1 MELIETDSLVNQDI
15 SSPLLI
21 SSYTAD
27 ESRLL
32 LIQVYLGDIAGDDIY
47 KMCITKQD
55 GGAGTMYQSPTSFST
70 VELGTTTVYLLSE
83 IIPVEENDVIRVYA
97 EGTALDTLVDT
108 EVNVFS
114 YDESLSDIIL
124 SLTSISSSLKQ
135 YSVMRR
141 HMKCDQIEIR
151 RSTDASVEVYGVGD
165 LTGRSKLYF
174 TVKYMKEKDS
184 ATDAQ
189 AVIQIEETAGLLYI
203 NQNAAETPANGSITV
218 TDALA
223 GTMTIEL
230 SAEET
235 DKLLPNERYVY
246 DIKMDN
252 EIMAEGT
259 LLVTTAVTRTVT

>member
-1 MELIETDSLVNQDI
+1 MAGELQTVTTSGLTVYCV
-15 SSPLLI
+15 LLN
-21 SSYTAD
+21 
-27 ESRLL
+27 ENG
-32 LIQVYLGDIAGDDIY
+32 LIYNGAAFEVINGANWLTYDIAMVEGAAGIY
-47 KMCITKQD
+47 LADMPVISA
-55 GGAGTMYQSPTSFST
+55 GAYRYVAYEQ
-70 VELGTTTVYLLSE
+70 LGVNPAVT
-83 IIPVEENDVIRVYA
+83 
-97 EGTALDTLVDT
+97 DTLIDGISVVWGGT
-108 EVNVFS
+108 EMLDFTQITTI
-114 YDESLSDIIL
+114 SLGIS
-124 SLTSISSSLKQ
+124 SISSSLKQ
-135 YSVMRR
+135 YSVLKR
-141 HMKCDQIEIR
+141 HLKCDQIEIR

-165 LTGRSKLYF
+165 LTGRTTLYF

-189 AVIQIEETAGLLYI
+189 AIIQIEETAGLLYI